1 MGPEISWAETSRVY
15 INESSYP
22 PLGGI
27 AVKLPIVIALVMVF
41 QTSSAQSEQQ
51 PPGGAIEG
59 IVVRAGTGEPIA
71 GALVTVQVTAP
82 VPQPQPPLPT
92 TATTDL
98 QGKFVVKD
106 LDAGSYHLFVN

>member
-1 MGPEISWAETSRVY
+1 M
-15 INESSYP
+15 SSVTP
-22 PLGGI
+22 PFGGI
-27 AVKLPIVIALVMVF
+27 ALKLPIVIALVMVF

-71 GALVTVQVTAP
+71 GALVTVQATAP
-82 VPQPQPPLPT
+82 VPQPRTQPPLPT
-92 TATTDL
+92 RAATTDL

-106 LDAGSYHLFVN
+106 LDAGSHHLFVNADGYVW